1 MPNFLAINLTF
12 LPPSNHQLWRQVG
25 QDNRQKE
32 GATAIFPLGQLLGFE
47 QKERQLNKDRMEEEI
62 KDT

>member
-1 MPNFLAINLTF
+1 M
-12 LPPSNHQLWRQVG
+12 G